1 MKTLIEDLH
10 SNNVIFSYYGFI
22 DSSVLSQVLQITRSK
37 LESNE
42 ESPVII
48 ERVHDALNNCVE
60 NIIKNN
66 FYPEDDKVQFKS
78 LLAVSKKDEQYHV
91 DTIAVVNPVQKESI
105 IQQLHF
111 LKTKSKDELMALKSR
126 TMLHVDDSVP
136 MGSGLI
142 EIALKV
148 DDCNCTFRD
157 LEQNSLFNIN
167 FRINSLN

>member
-1 MKTLIEDLH
+1 MKSLIEDLH

-22 DSSVLSQVLQITRSK
+22 DSSVLSQVLQITKSK

-42 ESPVII
+42 ESPLII
-48 ERVHDALNNCVE
+48 NRVLDALNNCVA

-78 LLAVSKKDEQYHV
+78 LLAVSKKGEQYHV
-91 DTIAVVNPVQKESI
+91 DTIAVVNQVQKESI
-105 IQQLHF
+105 NQQLHF
-111 LKTKSKDELMALKSR
+111 LQTKSKEELMALQSR
-126 TMLHVDDSVP
+126 TMLHVDDHVP

-157 LEQNSLFNIN
+157 LDQNSLFNIN